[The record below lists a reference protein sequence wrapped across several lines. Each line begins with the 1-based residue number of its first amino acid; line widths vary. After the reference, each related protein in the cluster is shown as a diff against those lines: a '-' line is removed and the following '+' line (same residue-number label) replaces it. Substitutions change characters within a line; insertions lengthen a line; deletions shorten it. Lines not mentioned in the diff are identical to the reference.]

1 MAEYIIKTN
10 APFENGNQYEFGSLE
25 REYRKICDQI
35 HSCSPYHVVE
45 MTRYGES
52 LLNEIYDG
60 LTESQN
66 KYLDALKRAGAPIM
80 PKGSYGRNQK
90 FNFDK
95 FENMV
100 KVAVQ
105 NIYGFTF
112 SQVRIEKA
120 DGIWFAYMENEMIE
134 YCKKFHKTDWE
145 NKPFFESKLQ
155 QIGYY

>member
-1 MAEYIIKTN
+1 MAEYKIKTDS
-10 APFENGNQYEFGSLE
+10 PFEDENEFEFGSLE
-25 REYRKICDQI
+25 REYRKICNQI
-35 HSCSPYHVVE
+35 HRSSYHVVE
-45 MTRYGES
+45 MTRYSES

-112 SQVRIEKA
+112 SHVRIEEA

-134 YCKKFHKTDWE
+134 YCKKFHKMDWT
-145 NKPFFESKLQ
+145 NKPFFKNKLH